1 MFEQVLNEITPEYED
16 KINMYKVDIDKERE
30 IASLFG
36 VRGIP
41 FTTMISKNGDKSTNV
56 GGMDAGT
63 LEYYLKGLIQKIP
76 ISYQMVI
83 MNGKRYLKY
92 Q

>member
-63 LEYYLKGLIQKIP
+63 LEYYLKGLIQK
-76 ISYQMVI
+76 
-83 MNGKRYLKY
+83 K
-92 Q
+92 